1 MATQWARIR
10 AGCRCTAVFWAMT
23 AAVSDQD
30 IAAAV
35 AALTDGQLVAFP
47 TETVY
52 GLGANARNAAAVA
65 RLYAAKGRPPDHP
78 VIVHIAS
85 ADELPL
91 WAREVPDSARALAAR
106 FWPGPLTLV
115 LKRAS
120 GVRDAITGGQDT
132 VAVRCPAHPVALR
145 LLRAARE
152 AGIDGIV
159 APSANRFGRISPTTA
174 AHVREE
180 LADAV
185 AMVLDGGPC
194 AVGIESTIVD
204 VSGERPRVLRPG
216 MITAEEV
223 ADCLGASLDEA
234 TAAAPRVSG
243 ALPSHY
249 APLTPLELLE
259 VNDCVARVRALLDS
273 GQRVALLASADTLL
287 GLGTAPGLLAM
298 TAPAMPEAYARS
310 LYANLRELDGGA
322 CVRIIV
328 ETPPPGATW
337 RGITDRL
344 RRASCAHP
352 GG

>member
-1 MATQWARIR
+1 MTP
-10 AGCRCTAVFWAMT
+10 AVT
-23 AAVSDQD
+23 DKD

-35 AALTDGQLVAFP
+35 AALADGQLVAFP

-85 ADELPL
+85 ADDLPL
-91 WAREVPDSARALAAR
+91 WAREVPDSGRTLAAR

-145 LLRAARE
+145 LLRAARA

-216 MITAEEV
+216 MITEEDV
-223 ADCLGASLDEA
+223 ADCLGAGLGEA
-234 TAAAPRVSG
+234 TAISPRVSG

-249 APLTPLELLE
+249 APLTPLELL
-259 VNDCVARVRALLDS
+259 DSAHCVARARALLGGD
-273 GQRVALLASADTLL
+273 QRVALLAPAATLRAL
-287 GLGTAPGLLAM
+287 GAAAGLLAM
-298 TAPAMPEAYARS
+298 PAPATPEAYARS
-310 LYANLRELDGGA
+310 LYASLRALDSGGCA
-322 CVRIIV
+322 RILV
-328 ETPPPGATW
+328 ETPPPGAAW

-344 RRASCAHP
+344 RRASHAGP
-352 GG
+352 AD

>member
-1 MATQWARIR
+1 MI
-10 AGCRCTAVFWAMT
+10 

-30 IAAAV
+30 LAAAV
-35 AALTDGQLVAFP
+35 AALADGQLVAFP

-85 ADELPL
+85 ADDLPL
-91 WAREVPDSARALAAR
+91 WAREVPDAARLLAAR

-152 AGIDGIV
+152 AGIEGIV

-180 LADAV
+180 LADSV

-216 MITAEEV
+216 MITEEEIAE
-223 ADCLGASLDEA
+223 CLGAGLGEA

-249 APLTPLELLE
+249 APTTPLELL
-259 VNDCVARVRALLDS
+259 DSGACVARVRALLAT
-273 GQRVALLASADTLL
+273 GQGVAVLASAETLAVL
-287 GLGTAPGLLAM
+287 GQTLGHGDRLLAVA
-298 TAPAMPEAYARS
+298 APATPEAYARS
-310 LYANLRELDGGA
+310 LYAKLRELDASA
-322 CVRIIV
+322 CARILV
-328 ETPPPGATW
+328 ESPPSDPGW
-337 RGITDRL
+337 QGIIDRL
-344 RRASCAHP
+344 RRASSAKP
-352 GG
+352 AD

>member
-1 MATQWARIR
+1 MS
-10 AGCRCTAVFWAMT
+10 TAVT
-23 AAVSDQD
+23 DQD
-30 IAAAV
+30 IADAV
-35 AALTDGQLVAFP
+35 AALADGQLVAFP

-85 ADELPL
+85 ADDLPL
-91 WAREVPDSARALAAR
+91 WAREVPDSARRLAAR

-132 VAVRCPAHPVALR
+132 VAVRCPAHPLALR
-145 LLRAARE
+145 LLRALRE
-152 AGIDGIV
+152 VGIDGVV

-180 LADAV
+180 LADSV

-216 MITAEEV
+216 MITAEEI
-223 ADCLGASLDEA
+223 AACLGAELDET

-243 ALPSHY
+243 GLPSHY
-249 APLTPLELLE
+249 APLTPLELLDPE
-259 VNDCVARVRALLDS
+259 PCVARVRALLAS
-273 GQRVALLASADTLL
+273 GERVGLLASTGTLGLL
-287 GLGTAPGLLAM
+287 GVAERLLAIP
-298 TAPAMPEAYARS
+298 APPAPEAYARS
-310 LYANLRELDGGA
+310 LYASLRELDAGA
-322 CVRIIV
+322 CARIIV
-328 ETPPPGATW
+328 ETPPPGPDW
-337 RGITDRL
+337 RGVTDRL
-344 RRASCAHP
+344 RRASRAHP
-352 GG
+352 AA

>member
-1 MATQWARIR
+1 
-10 AGCRCTAVFWAMT
+10 MT
-23 AAVSDQD
+23 SAVSEQD

-35 AALTDGQLVAFP
+35 AALADGQLVAFP

-65 RLYAAKGRPPDHP
+65 RLYAAKGRPPEHP

-85 ADELPL
+85 ADDLPL
-91 WAREVPDSARALAAR
+91 WAREVPDSAAALAAR

-145 LLRAARE
+145 LLRAARA

-216 MITAEEV
+216 MITEEDV
-223 ADCLGASLDEA
+223 ADCLGAALDEA

-249 APLTPLELLE
+249 APVTPLELL
-259 VNDCVARVRALLDS
+259 DADHCAARVRILLGS
-273 GQRVALLASADTLL
+273 GQRVALLASANTLRAL
-287 GLGTAPGLLAM
+287 GVAADLLAVP
-298 TAPAMPEAYARS
+298 APVTPEAYART
-310 LYANLRELDGGA
+310 LYSSLRELDAAGCA
-322 CVRIIV
+322 RIVV
-328 ETPPPGATW
+328 ETPPPGAAW

-344 RRASCAHP
+344 RRASCADSR
-352 GG
+352 G

>member
-1 MATQWARIR
+1 MTP
-10 AGCRCTAVFWAMT
+10 AVT
-23 AAVSDQD
+23 DKD

-35 AALTDGQLVAFP
+35 AALADGQLVAFP

-85 ADELPL
+85 ADDLPL
-91 WAREVPDSARALAAR
+91 WAREVPDSGRTLAAR

-145 LLRAARE
+145 LLRAARA

-216 MITAEEV
+216 MITEEDA
-223 ADCLGASLDEA
+223 ADCLGAGLGEA
-234 TAAAPRVSG
+234 TAVAPRVSG

-249 APLTPLELLE
+249 APVTPLELL
-259 VNDCVARVRALLDS
+259 DSAHCVARARALLGG
-273 GQRVALLASADTLL
+273 GQRVALLAPAATLRAL
-287 GLGTAPGLLAM
+287 GAAAGLLAM
-298 TAPAMPEAYARS
+298 PAPAASEAYARS
-310 LYANLRELDGGA
+310 LYASLRALDSGGCA
-322 CVRIIV
+322 RILV
-328 ETPPPGATW
+328 ETPPPGAAW

-344 RRASCAHP
+344 RRASHAGP
-352 GG
+352 AD